1 MRATTALTRILL
13 AGAIG
18 VSFAVVPASAAETL
32 LERTVEH
39 AMASVADQTKI
50 VRVTH
55 AVAATRGSAN

>member
-18 VSFAVVPASAAETL
+18 VSFAVIPASAAETV
-32 LERTVEH
+32 LERTAEQAV
-39 AMASVADQTKI
+39 ASVADQTRI

-55 AVAATRGSAN
+55 AVAATRGTAN